1 MSSKYQPQLFGWFAD
16 LDKGACYRSELDEE
30 LIYTN
35 NTFCMIGRFRQN
47 ERLQHNILFSLVFV
61 LCVFL
66 IIGSFHSFI
75 YKYFLYFNYSSY
87 LRIGNDIFLIAILM
101 NIISIFLCYCLILPE
116 LFRAFFSPKDSPIV
130 FNRKTNKVYINESEF
145 FSFKP
150 RFHPKYLLHPRKKTI
165 KEYDWA
171 DLHGVAISNYSKVSK
186 NTIMLMACKPGT
198 YEVERH
204 IILDHGRSGLLNL
217 SRWGWINNYLV
228 NYDLYDEHGEGK
240 LLNLAY
246 YEQQTA
252 DADLTVYG
260 WPQWMLE
267 AFNARSLEELAQ
279 IKQQHGIKE

>member
-30 LIYTN
+30 LIYAN
-35 NTFCMIGRFRQN
+35 NTFCMIR
-47 ERLQHNILFSLVFV
+47 RLSVENRLFSGILFSLAFILTIPIIYMSITDFIYPLIFSYTKMPPFFFKICFVFIGGG
-61 LCVFL
+61 LICVIANYCFL
-66 IIGSFHSFI
+66 I
-75 YKYFLYFNYSSY
+75 
-87 LRIGNDIFLIAILM
+87 
-101 NIISIFLCYCLILPE
+101 PE
-116 LFRAFFSPKDSPIV
+116 LFKTFFSPKDSPIV

-150 RFHPKYLLHPRKKTI
+150 RFHPKYLLHPRKTNI

-228 NYDLYDEHGEGK
+228 DYDLYDEQGEGK

-246 YEQQTA
+246 HEQQTA

-260 WPQWMLE
+260 WPEWMLD
-267 AFNARSLEELAQ
+267 AFNASSLDELAQ
-279 IKQQHGIKE
+279 IKQKYGIKE

>member
-1 MSSKYQPQLFGWFAD
+1 MSSKYQPQQFGWIGD
-16 LDKGACYRSELDEE
+16 LEKGLSPRSELDDE
-30 LIYTN
+30 LIYVN
-35 NTFCMIGRFRQN
+35 NTFCMIKRFGSEQRN
-47 ERLQHNILFSLVFV
+47 WNGVIFLLVF
-61 LCVFL
+61 
-66 IIGSFHSFI
+66 
-75 YKYFLYFNYSSY
+75 
-87 LRIGNDIFLIAILM
+87 ILM
-101 NIISIFLCYCLILPE
+101 IPFIFIGINNFIFPLFLNHTEIDSNFIKISLIFFIMIILCLFANYCFVIPE
-116 LFRAFFSPKDSPIV
+116 LFKTFFSPKDSPIV

-150 RFHPKYLLHPRKKTI
+150 RLHHKYLLHPRKTNI
-165 KEYDWA
+165 KEYDWD

-198 YEVERH
+198 YDVERH

-228 NYDLYDEHGEGK
+228 DYDLYDEQGEGK

-260 WPQWMLE
+260 WPEWMLD
-267 AFNARSLEELAQ
+267 AFKASSLDELAQ
-279 IKQQHGIKE
+279 IKQKYGIKE

>member
-1 MSSKYQPQLFGWFAD
+1 MPSKYQPQLFGWFAD

-35 NTFCMIGRFRQN
+35 NTFCMIRRLGFE
-47 ERLQHNILFSLVFV
+47 ERILYGLLISIASILGLLGLLGLIDLIFYVIQKSFMDNTEIFLYIIA
-61 LCVFL
+61 CIIVFL
-66 IIGSFHSFI
+66 
-75 YKYFLYFNYSSY
+75 
-87 LRIGNDIFLIAILM
+87 LI
-101 NIISIFLCYCLILPE
+101 YCLLLPE
-116 LFRAFFSPKDSPIV
+116 LFRTFFSPKDSPIV

-186 NTIMLMACKPGT
+186 NTIMLMVCKPGT

-228 NYDLYDEHGEGK
+228 DYDLYDEHGEGK
-240 LLNLAY
+240 LVNLAY

-267 AFNARSLEELAQ
+267 AFNANSLEELTQ

>member
-35 NTFCMIGRFRQN
+35 NTFCMIKRLSN
-47 ERLQHNILFSLVFV
+47 SERLSYGTLFSMIFILIMFVFFFS
-61 LCVFL
+61 LFCFIL
-66 IIGSFHSFI
+66 PKISSSFFNTDMKIFMLFIFIDIII
-75 YKYFLYFNYSSY
+75 IISSY
-87 LRIGNDIFLIAILM
+87 SLFI
-101 NIISIFLCYCLILPE
+101 PE
-116 LFRAFFSPKDSPIV
+116 LFRVFFSPKDSPIV

-165 KEYDWA
+165 KEFDWA

-228 NYDLYDEHGEGK
+228 DYDLYDEHGEGK
-240 LLNLAY
+240 LVNLAY

-252 DADLTVYG
+252 DADLTVYS

-267 AFNARSLEELAQ
+267 AFNANSLDELTQ
-279 IKQQHGIKE
+279 IKQKHGIKE

>member
-35 NTFCMIGRFRQN
+35 NTFCMIK
-47 ERLQHNILFSLVFV
+47 RLSAENRLFSGILFSLAFI
-61 LCVFL
+61 LSIPLFYIMLFSFTLPLFFSYSDIPSDFIELSFL
-66 IIGSFHSFI
+66 SII
-75 YKYFLYFNYSSY
+75 
-87 LRIGNDIFLIAILM
+87 A
-101 NIISIFLCYCLILPE
+101 LILCIVADYCFVIPE
-116 LFRAFFSPKDSPIV
+116 LFKTFFSPKDSPIV

-150 RFHPKYLLHPRKKTI
+150 RFHPKYLLQARKKNI

-198 YEVERH
+198 YDVERH

-228 NYDLYDEHGEGK
+228 DYDLYDEQGEGK

-260 WPQWMLE
+260 WPEWMLD
-267 AFNARSLEELAQ
+267 AFNASSLDELAQ
-279 IKQQHGIKE
+279 IKQKYGIKE

>member
-16 LDKGACYRSELDEE
+16 LDKGACYRSELDKE

-35 NTFCMIGRFRQN
+35 NTFCMIGRLSVEN
-47 ERLQHNILFSLVFV
+47 RLFSGILFSLAFI
-61 LCVFL
+61 LSIPLFYIMLFSFTLPLFFSYSDIPSDFIELSFL
-66 IIGSFHSFI
+66 SIIV
-75 YKYFLYFNYSSY
+75 
-87 LRIGNDIFLIAILM
+87 
-101 NIISIFLCYCLILPE
+101 LILCIVADYCFVIPE